1 MKNKILY
8 IFLAIFLFVLPA
20 KSGQGSNFLNQAINL
35 YSSSNYAAAK
45 ITLTNINS
53 TDISYPTAIFY
64 KCLCLYSL
72 GNTKGFLIWSQNPVI
87 TNANVSP
94 EMFQDLYFKR
104 IQTLSNL
111 RRFDEALT
119 NINILETKYP
129 NSSYLNNLKEYKL
142 ANLYEKGKK
151 LDYDY
156 SLSPT
161 NTQTR
166 LADSRKCLADFLRLY
181 RNLNITNYLFLT
193 DRDLQQ
199 EVVDVRL
206 MGGSEQ
212 ILKKEYLVK
221 PIKQRESL
229 DSSSLHLKLRTKEIP
244 TNAPN
249 STFKMGKLYEYNLEK
264 IKEFETNY
272 PNSSENKR
280 LKFRKA
286 NTAFN
291 LFEKYYITSKHFQSI
306 KNTNSFLFYSNK
318 AEKYFQYS
326 LDLTN
331 SLFVDTNSSILEGEI
346 YDTYDDILHGYMIK
360 GDYQSTLNQSDY
372 LINNY
377 TNGSLLWLLGN
388 FYKGTSLSIR
398 SRGEDTNAVSLFETN
413 IAQGFDNRAN
423 QNSIIISSIEW
434 RIEMSLNGLV
444 NDTNLAR
451 AKEFVNLVKNSQCNK
466 HQKLIFLDKY
476 AYILNIK

>member
-1 MKNKILY
+1 MKYKILY
-8 IFLAIFLFVLPA
+8 IFFTIFLFTSSV
-20 KSGQGSNFLNQAINL
+20 KSQQGSNFLNQAINL
-35 YSSSNYAAAK
+35 YSSSNYIEAR
-45 ITLTNINS
+45 ITLTNIHS
-53 TDISYPTAIFY
+53 ADTSYPTAVFY
-64 KCLCLYSL
+64 KCLCLYFL
-72 GNTKGFLIWSQNPVI
+72 GDQKGFLKWSQSSII

-94 EMFQDLYFKR
+94 IMFQDLYFKR
-104 IQTLSNL
+104 IQTLSNA
-111 RRFDEALT
+111 RRFDEVLT
-119 NINILETKYP
+119 NIDLFEIKYP
-129 NSSYLNNLKEYKL
+129 NSIYLNNLKEYKL

-156 SLSPT
+156 SLSST
-161 NTQTR
+161 NIQTR

-181 RNLNITNYLFLT
+181 RNLNITNYLFLN

-199 EVVDVRL
+199 EVIDARL
-206 MGGSEQ
+206 IGGSEG
-212 ILKKEYLVK
+212 ILKKEYSGK
-221 PIKQRESL
+221 AIKQRESL
-229 DSSSLHLKLRTKEIP
+229 DSSSLHLKLKNKEIP
-244 TNAPN
+244 TNSPN

-272 PNSSENKR
+272 PDSSEAKR

-306 KNTNSFLFYSNK
+306 KNTNLFLFYSNK
-318 AEKYFQYS
+318 AETYFNYS

-331 SLFVDTNSSILEGEI
+331 SLFVDTKSSISEGEI

-360 GDYQSTLNQSDY
+360 GDYQSTLNKSDY

-388 FYKGTSLSIR
+388 FYKGTALLIQ
-398 SRGEDTNAVSLFETN
+398 SRGDNTNALALFETN
-413 IAQGFDNRAN
+413 ISQGFDNRAN
-423 QNSIIISSIEW
+423 QNSIIISSIKW
-434 RIEMSLNGLV
+434 KIEMSLNGV
-444 NDTNLAR
+444 ANDTNLVVV
-451 AKEFVNLVKNSQCNK
+451 KELVNLVKNSQCNK